1 MANIYENDPSVKT
14 PNSTNP
20 TGSAIGKY
28 YTRLRIGK
36 YERPHPFTP
45 SEIKEGLLTVFLPL
59 PDQLS
64 DSTTVKYTETPLES
78 VGDFINNPGE
88 AGRALAFRKMGTA
101 IESGAS
107 GFAGAMAT
115 RGTGSSSAGDFMQK
129 QISSIMPAEK
139 INSAIQQD
147 MGMAPNPNPSVMF
160 QGPTLR
166 TFAFSWSFYPK
177 NAQESESIS
186 ELIKKLK
193 ARALP
198 TFNNWTNSS
207 ILNYPYMCQLNFF
220 PWDKGGTGAFHWSN
234 NSIIKIKK
242 CFMDSVS
249 VKYNPFGTP
258 AFFEGT
264 NLPISYQLTI
274 SFKEIEYMT
283 GRDWDEAY
291 AAQAEKL
298 YGKFNTLSLVGGVAK
313 TIVVN
318 GVVAVAGATAGV
330 ITDAIDLGARVAGA
344 AANAPTT
351 QEQQARQTSNS
362 EAITKLQPNQSVGF
376 FNPDS
381 KVYVEFSPSTETPGG
396 YVVKQYN
403 APTVVTK
410 PDGSVEIKSLNGLG
424 STSYRTDA
432 RDAIQQANEAGI
444 LANSIKIESGQ

>member
-1 MANIYENDPSVKT
+1 MANIYENDPSVQSSKA
-14 PNSTNP
+14 SNP

-88 AGRALAFRKMGTA
+88 MIPTLAFRKIGAA
-101 IESGAS
+101 IEAGAS
-107 GFAGAMAT
+107 GFSGAAT
-115 RGTGSSSAGDFMQK
+115 TAKTGSSSAGDFMQK
-129 QISSIMPAEK
+129 QLSSIIPAEK

-186 ELIKKLK
+186 DLIKKLK

-198 TFNNWTNSS
+198 TFNKGKNFSV
-207 ILNYPYMCQLNFF
+207 LNYPYMCQLNFY
-220 PWDKGGTGAFHWSN
+220 PWDKGGTGAFHWSK

-283 GRDWDEAY
+283 GRDWDEDY
-291 AAQAEKL
+291 ANKAENL
-298 YGKFNTLSLVGGVAK
+298 YGQFNTIGLLGGVAA
-313 TIVVN
+313 TIAVN
-318 GVVAVAGATAGV
+318 GAVAVAGAGAEIGE
-330 ITDAIDLGARVAGA
+330 AIALGARAATAAG
-344 AANAPTT
+344 NAPTT

-396 YVVKQYN
+396 FVVKQYD

-432 RDAIQQANEAGI
+432 RDAIQRANEAGI